1 LTSSD
6 CTDHSAPMTAM
17 SLLQHVLQVAHKE
30 QRHHSQYSYFTIH
43 YVMNVIQVALLTCH
57 SVTLNR
63 WQSG

>member
-1 LTSSD
+1 
-6 CTDHSAPMTAM
+6 MTAM